1 MRYENLDKLGL
12 CLTKTVEY
20 RIASR
25 NDYRFSH
32 MVSYF
37 EKKCIDLN

>member
-1 MRYENLDKLGL
+1 MQYENLDQFGL

-25 NDYRFSH
+25 NDHRFSH
-32 MVSYF
+32 SVILW
-37 EKKCIDLN
+37 KKMY